1 MSFNLAT
8 AESFSFD
15 GESFGVSG
23 ANALRKVKSLAE
35 LAPTG
40 RLFTSIATLAEISN
54 GTAIALEKNQFEKAS
69 ALAAQLGEVDEI
81 KMPIYFRRK
90 A

>member
-15 GESFGVSG
+15 GESFGANG

-35 LAPTG
+35 LAPSG
-40 RLFTSIATLAEISN
+40 RLFASIATLTEMSIAA
-54 GTAIALEKNQFEKAS
+54 TAALENHQLQKATNIS
-69 ALAAQLGEVDEI
+69 AQLGDAGDL
-81 KMPIYFRRK
+81 KMPSYFRRK

>member
-1 MSFNLAT
+1 MSFKLAT

-15 GESFGVSG
+15 GESFGTSG

-40 RLFTSIATLAEISN
+40 RLFASIATLVDVGNAATS
-54 GTAIALEKNQFEKAS
+54 ALEKNQLDKATT
-69 ALAAQLGEVDEI
+69 LANQLNDLSEV
-81 KMPIYFRRK
+81 KMPTYFRRK